1 MLREQKTGKIT
12 SEGIVLSQFTN
23 TSFPQNKDAVFWN
36 NMGYDII
43 YEGTKPSHDILTQV
57 LLDDGIEELTENG
70 EKKWYTKYKV
80 ADKFSDIEGGKT
92 KKQQEDDLVAQI
104 NENQAKSNRG
114 RRDSLLFE
122 TDWWA
127 SSDLTMTSE
136 QIQYRKALRDLPEH
150 SSWPNLK
157 DSDWPTKP

>member
-12 SEGIVLSQFTN
+12 SESFVLSQFAN

-43 YEGTKPSHDILTQV
+43 YEGSRPSCDNITEAV
-57 LLDDGIEELTENG
+57 AEDGIEELTENG

-80 ADKFSDIEGGKT
+80 VDRFSDIKDGKT
-92 KKQQEDDLVAQI
+92 KKEQEDDYRKVIDENIASTNRQI
-104 NENQAKSNRG
+104 RNQK
-114 RRDSLLFE
+114 LHE

-136 QIQYRKALRDLPEH
+136 QIQYRKALRDLPAH